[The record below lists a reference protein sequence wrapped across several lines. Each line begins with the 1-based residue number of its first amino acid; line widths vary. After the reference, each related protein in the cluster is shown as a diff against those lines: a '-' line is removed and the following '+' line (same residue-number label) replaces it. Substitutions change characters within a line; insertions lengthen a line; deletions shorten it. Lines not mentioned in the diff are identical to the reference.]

1 MGRYVVTGGAGFIG
15 GRIAERLV
23 ARGDEVVV
31 LDDLSTSSERT
42 APEGATLVVADL
54 SDERTYAEGL
64 KGAFDA
70 VLHLGAQS
78 SGEISHLNPARDFD
92 VNARG
97 TLLLLR
103 WAEASGVSRFLH
115 ASSMAVY
122 GSVEGPVLETAPTKP
137 GSYYGVSKVAGEAAV
152 RFFAGRGLQTT
163 TFRMF
168 NVYGPGQNLANLR
181 QGMVSIYLAYL
192 LRGEPVVVKGALDR
206 YRDFVHVDDVATAWL
221 AALDAKGAADRLY
234 NLGTG
239 RKTTVA
245 ELLDQLGQAFGYPA
259 AACPMTAADGT
270 PGDMHGSVADI
281 TRIRT
286 QLGWRPEV
294 TLERGIPE
302 MVDWARSVADAT
314 GRERKV

>member
-42 APEGATLVVADL
+42 APEGTTLVVADL

-64 KGAFDA
+64 KGPFDA
-70 VLHLGAQS
+70 VFHLGAQS
-78 SGEISHLNPARDFD
+78 SGEISHLSPARDFD

-103 WAEASGVSRFLH
+103 WAEASRVSRFLH

-122 GSVEGPVLETAPTKP
+122 GPVEGPVLETAPTQP

-152 RFFAGRGLQTT
+152 RFFAARGLQTT

-168 NVYGPGQNLANLR
+168 NVYGPGQNLGNLR
-181 QGMVSIYLAYL
+181 QGMVSIYLA
-192 LRGEPVVVKGALDR
+192 
-206 YRDFVHVDDVATAWL
+206 
-221 AALDAKGAADRLY
+221 
-234 NLGTG
+234 
-239 RKTTVA
+239 
-245 ELLDQLGQAFGYPA
+245 
-259 AACPMTAADGT
+259 
-270 PGDMHGSVADI
+270 
-281 TRIRT
+281 
-286 QLGWRPEV
+286 
-294 TLERGIPE
+294 
-302 MVDWARSVADAT
+302 
-314 GRERKV
+314 